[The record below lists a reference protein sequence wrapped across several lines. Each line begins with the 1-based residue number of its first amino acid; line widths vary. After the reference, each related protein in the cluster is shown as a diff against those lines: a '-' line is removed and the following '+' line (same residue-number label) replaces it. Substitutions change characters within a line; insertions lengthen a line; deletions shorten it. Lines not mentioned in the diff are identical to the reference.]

1 MIRSPA
7 AGLLC
12 LALAA
17 CGGKADLVVT
27 GGMLW
32 TGLSRG
38 GPRPGAVAIARG
50 KILAVGDSG
59 VVARYVSPR
68 TAVVRARGGL
78 VMPRFPAGH
87 PHFIDGGVPLAS
99 PELPD
104 AATAH

>member
-1 MIRSPA
+1 MRLTRPRRPKHINATPNPTEGTRMIRSPA

-50 KILAVGDSG
+50 KILAVGGSG
-59 VVARYVSPR
+59 VVARYLKPR
-68 TAVVRARGGL
+68 TPVLAA
-78 VMPRFPAGH
+78 PAGVV
-87 PHFIDGGVPLAS
+87 I
-99 PELPD
+99 
-104 AATAH
+104 T